1 MHVLCADLY
10 PSPCR
15 EVSSVPDCPPNQPDE
30 TAVPPDGAVSNRA
43 ASKKPADEIVE
54 LSWTWLVPQLPFVF
68 RIPSSDLYY
77 KLYLEAIAHLRSTYP
92 PCALTCDAVTTQQEP
107 LSNHHPA
114 FGTLVNRLTDKCT
127 IPEGRR
133 VQVDVEATP
142 DSMLDFI
149 IVGMLHVVGINRNR
163 PEGSGRYHESC
174 IMRREQP
181 DYDGERLYQAAFLD
195 LIASLWEDESRN
207 RTRTTW
213 SPMPWSRA
221 SLQEPFAAQPADSI
235 PPGQVPT
242 GEALD
247 SLSDD
252 DLVIRMSRSAYGY
265 PLDIPWLGFP
275 HDGYPFCFNLS
286 TYTKIR
292 RTATASLRD
301 DASLWLSAMTFGLL
315 EAVISMKIPEEL
327 FLIPGPGG
335 NGLVLSGTRLLRFMA
350 NWLPFMQAYA
360 WSSADA
366 RKARGRQVALIMKRA
381 LGALDEE
388 MRKGL
393 SVFLRAG
400 FQEEELLDIIGSV
413 SMMVVVLCGHAF
425 SVWSDN
431 PMLKEVYDQTRDTH
445 RSLYS
450 ATVESFQARMLRAG
464 WCPNTIRSQFMAV
477 HGLLSVISNFSR
489 LPPHVRRSPDEHK
502 GCTETSCALYT
513 VDEATYVPAHVDPSC
528 KCEHIIPPL
537 DDISRILGEVGEEA
551 FPALTFDGTRLLVQP
566 AIRGFYVAVSHVWA
580 DGLGSTS
587 EAGLPACQVARISA
601 LAKQLLPESGA
612 FWIDSLCIPGI
623 KRLRKRAIKLMAN
636 TYRDAAKVLV
646 VDEGIRTECSLS
658 HTWEVNLLR
667 IATSGWLQRIW
678 TLQEGVLG
686 RTLCFEFKD
695 GPVDVA
701 EEVSKLTLEL
711 AHKKDAA
718 KISAGFELLY
728 LEAYKPHV
736 PLLAFRADNKGTPAN
751 EYTFGE
757 VIWLLQNR
765 STSKREDEL
774 ISISS
779 LLPLD
784 VEALL
789 AITGPDAAEWR
800 MRSAL
805 LQLQLV
811 SRHLP
816 LLPVAKLSIPGFTW
830 APRTLTQTYDHG
842 DLKPGDSMALCM
854 EDGLVGE
861 YGIASFET
869 PLLVPT
875 GCRDGSQ
882 EEMKVLISHRAS
894 DSTFTVALRCPNTLS
909 SFDALI
915 FMNSELPDD
924 RSALCAAV
932 LRNGV
937 GLEHWTE
944 EDGPLC
950 CEYVS
955 AGHIKPLA
963 WRPHE
968 LERNKIDPPVLLSE
982 VRMMQLQIS

>member
-1 MHVLCADLY
+1 MHVLCAELH
-10 PSPCR
+10 PPL
-15 EVSSVPDCPPNQPDE
+15 VSSICCPPTHDDKA
-30 TAVPPDGAVSNRA
+30 AVPPGNALSERA
-43 ASKKPADEIVE
+43 ASKRPAQELVE
-54 LSWTWLVPQLPFVF
+54 LSWKWLIPQLPFVF
-68 RIPSSDLYY
+68 RIPNCDLHY
-77 KLYLEAIAHLRSTYP
+77 KLYLEAIGHLRSTYP
-92 PCALTCDAVTTQQEP
+92 PSALTCDVVSTSQQP
-107 LSNHHPA
+107 LSNYHPA
-114 FGTLVNRLTDKCT
+114 FGALVNWLTDKCT
-127 IPEGRR
+127 IPEGRQ
-133 VQVDVEATP
+133 VQLDVEATP

-163 PEGSGRYHESC
+163 RGGSGRYHESC

-181 DYDGERLYQAAFLD
+181 EYEGERLYQAAFLD
-195 LIASLWEDESRN
+195 LISSLWEDESRN

-221 SLQEPFAAQPADSI
+221 SLQEAFAAQPADSV

-247 SLSDD
+247 SMSDE
-252 DLVIRMSRSAYGY
+252 DLIIRMSRSTYGY
-265 PLDIPWLGFP
+265 PLDIPWLAFP

-301 DASLWLSAMTFGLL
+301 DAALWLSAMSFGLL

-327 FLIPGPGG
+327 FLVPGPGKS
-335 NGLVLSGTRLLRFMA
+335 GLVLSGPRLLRFMS
-350 NWLPFMQAYA
+350 NWLPFMQGYA
-360 WSSADA
+360 WPSEEA
-366 RKARGRQVALIMKRA
+366 REERGRQVTLILKRA

-388 MRKGL
+388 MRRGL
-393 SVFLRAG
+393 SIFLRAG
-400 FQEEELLDIIGSV
+400 YQEDELLDIIGSV
-413 SMMVVVLCGHAF
+413 SMMVVVLSGHAY

-431 PMLKEVYDQTRDTH
+431 TTLKEVYNQTRDVH

-450 ATVESFQARMLRAG
+450 ATVESFEAIMLRAG

-477 HGLLSVISNFSR
+477 HGLLSVISNFAR
-489 LPPHVRRSPDEHK
+489 LPPHVRRSADEHK
-502 GCTETSCALYT
+502 NCTSASCALYT
-513 VDEATYVPAHVDPSC
+513 VNEETYVPAHVDPSC
-528 KCEHIIPPL
+528 NCEHIIPPL
-537 DDISRILGEVGEEA
+537 DDISSILSGLDGDSW
-551 FPALTFDGTRLLVQP
+551 PALTFDGTNLHVQP
-566 AIRGFYVAVSHVWA
+566 AIEGFYVAVSHVWA

-587 EAGLPACQVARISA
+587 EAGLPACQIARISA

-623 KRLRKRAIKLMAN
+623 KHLRKRAIKFMAN

-646 VDEGIRTECSLS
+646 LDECIRTECSLA

-667 IATSGWLQRIW
+667 IATSGWVRRIW

-686 RTLCFEFKD
+686 RELCFEFKE

-701 EEVSKLTLEL
+701 EEVSRLTREL
-711 AHKKDAA
+711 ADKPDAA
-718 KISAGFELLY
+718 RISAGFELLY
-728 LEAYKPHV
+728 MDAYKPHV
-736 PLLAFRADNKGTPAN
+736 PLLAFRADNKGTPSN

-765 STSKREDEL
+765 STSKWEDEL
-774 ISISS
+774 VSISS

-784 VEALL
+784 VDALL
-789 AITGPDAAEWR
+789 AITGPDAAEMR
-800 MRSAL
+800 MKSAL

-811 SRHLP
+811 SRHIP

-830 APRTLTQTYDHG
+830 APRTLTQTYEKG
-842 DLKPGDSMALCM
+842 GLSQEGSMALCM

-869 PLLVPT
+869 PVLVPPA
-875 GCRDGSQ
+875 CQDGTQ
-882 EEMKVLISHRAS
+882 EEMEVLISHRAT
-894 DSTFTVALRCPNTLS
+894 DMTFTVVLRCPIAPS
-909 SFDALI
+909 SFDSLI
-915 FMNSELPDD
+915 FLSPELPGD
-924 RSALCAAV
+924 RSTLCAAV

-937 GLEHWTE
+937 GLEHWTD

-950 CEYVS
+950 CEYAS
-955 AGHIKPLA
+955 AGLLKPLA

-968 LERNKIDPPVLLSE
+968 LEGNKINRPLLLSE
-982 VRMMQLQIS
+982 VHMIQLQIA